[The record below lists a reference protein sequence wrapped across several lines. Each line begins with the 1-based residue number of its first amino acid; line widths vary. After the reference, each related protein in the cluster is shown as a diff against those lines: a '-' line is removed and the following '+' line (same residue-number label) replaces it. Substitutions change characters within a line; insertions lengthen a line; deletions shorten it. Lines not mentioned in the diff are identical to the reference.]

1 MPSPTVIAS
10 DPGKKAAEAGLGLSG
25 QQLLD
30 LITRLTS
37 KDSDGEK
44 PRTKE
49 AETIKLN
56 DMPAP
61 EAYRHWRNHVRD
73 EVKSC
78 SDKPDEAWLWL
89 NEVFDNKTPREKLE
103 EKLQEPGK
111 FITLDTKSKTM
122 SHYDYSYIHSSTG
135 WCPQTWCERW
145 FRFTPWILVPSIT
158 LEFSRSHIS
167 SERYRTG
174 SPSTLKP
181 PFTSGIFQLPQ
192 VWAFELPAN
201 AAWRRLIKNVT
212 PKKQRLEIWEWL
224 GNDKGM
230 IRE

>member
-1 MPSPTVIAS
+1 MIPPTKRIH
-10 DPGKKAAEAGLGLSG
+10 
-25 QQLLD
+25 
-30 LITRLTS
+30 
-37 KDSDGEK
+37 
-44 PRTKE
+44 
-49 AETIKLN
+49 
-56 DMPAP
+56 
-61 EAYRHWRNHVRD
+61 HWM
-73 EVKSC
+73 VKS
-78 SDKPDEAWLWL
+78 
-89 NEVFDNKTPREKLE
+89 V
-103 EKLQEPGK
+103 K
-111 FITLDTKSKTM
+111 FPWNRNQTIYRFNKSKTM

-167 SERYRTG
+167 SERNRTG